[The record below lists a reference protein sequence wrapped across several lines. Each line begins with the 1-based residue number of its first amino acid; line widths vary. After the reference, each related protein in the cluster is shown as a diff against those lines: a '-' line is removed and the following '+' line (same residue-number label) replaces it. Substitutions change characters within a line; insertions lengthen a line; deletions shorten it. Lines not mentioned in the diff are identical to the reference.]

1 MGFFSKIIVCP
12 NCGSQG
18 AIKTLFKLKCPTPG
32 CVAYDPSVQMPS
44 TKTALSPDSV
54 FSGAPKVAQT
64 QTVRLDYL
72 NFEGKLRQFEIDPR
86 TLRKKGRHI
95 SVCLAG
101 QKRRISLAKDRIQNK
116 NCLP

>member
-12 NCGSQG
+12 NCGSAG
-18 AIKTLFKLKCPTPG
+18 ALKTLFKLKCSTPG
-32 CVAYDPSVQMPS
+32 CSAYDPSLQIPNNQ
-44 TKTALSPDSV
+44 A
-54 FSGAPKVAQT
+54 AKVT
-64 QTVRLDYL
+64 QPQAVRLDYL
-72 NFEGKLRQFEIDPR
+72 NFEGKLRQFDIDLK

-116 NCLP
+116 TVLPSSFQT